1 MISKIF
7 CKNYLLYLHQKYLDL
22 KIMKTR
28 LLTITFILSAIIFIS
43 CSKEDNKIDPPDSA
57 NYPVA
62 AFSFSGN
69 DGPAPVTVQFTN
81 YSEVINLDSCTY
93 TWTFGEHGPQSHI
106 KDPSFTFSN
115 NTNQTKSF
123 PVTLKVHD
131 LISDLS
137 QSRTYTVPVKPSI

>member
-1 MISKIF
+1 MQ
-7 CKNYLLYLHQKYLDL
+7 LQLLDL
-22 KIMKTR
+22 NYMKTK
-28 LLTITFILSAIIFIS
+28 LLITTFILSIIIFVS
-43 CSKEDNKIDPPDSA
+43 CAKEDAKLDPPESA

-62 AFSFSGN
+62 AFLFTGN
-69 DGPAPVTVQFTN
+69 DAPAPVTVQFTN

-93 TWTFGEHGPQSHI
+93 TWTFGEHGPQSHL

-115 NTNQTKSF
+115 NTNQTKSY

-137 QSRTYTVPVKPSI
+137 QSRTYTVPIKPAI